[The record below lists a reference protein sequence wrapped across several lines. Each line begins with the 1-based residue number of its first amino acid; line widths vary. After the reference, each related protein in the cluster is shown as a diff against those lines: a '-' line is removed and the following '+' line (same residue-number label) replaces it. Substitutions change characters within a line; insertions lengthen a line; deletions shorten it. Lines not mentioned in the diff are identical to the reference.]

1 MKAFMFLTFAA
12 FLGSVG
18 ANAAI
23 VETKLK
29 VTTRYYDSF
38 GETRKLLN
46 TRAFVRYNNSV
57 DALSSKAKDD
67 CMVISGKR
75 DFLSLFSEVEKSECI
90 SNKTFVITTSDII
103 TDMIYRPATFD
114 IIHDDISNIQEIIR
128 DNGKITNA
136 TAKDQGH
143 LGSIRSLIRN
153 AFSSATETQTISL
166 IGRTVFTLK
175 GNGRA
180 KFVMELEP
188 IETKILN
195 N

>member
-1 MKAFMFLTFAA
+1 
-12 FLGSVG
+12 
-18 ANAAI
+18 
-23 VETKLK
+23 
-29 VTTRYYDSF
+29 
-38 GETRKLLN
+38 
-46 TRAFVRYNNSV
+46 
-57 DALSSKAKDD
+57 
-67 CMVISGKR
+67 
-75 DFLSLFSEVEKSECI
+75 
-90 SNKTFVITTSDII
+90 
-103 TDMIYRPATFD
+103 MIYRPATFD
-114 IIHDDISNIQEIIR
+114 ILHDDISNIQDILR

-188 IETKILN
+188 VQSKILN

>member
-1 MKAFMFLTFAA
+1 
-12 FLGSVG
+12 
-18 ANAAI
+18 
-23 VETKLK
+23 
-29 VTTRYYDSF
+29 
-38 GETRKLLN
+38 
-46 TRAFVRYNNSV
+46 
-57 DALSSKAKDD
+57 
-67 CMVISGKR
+67 MVISGKR
-75 DFLSLFSEVEKSECI
+75 DFLSLFSEVDKSECI

-103 TDMIYRPATFD
+103 IDMIYRPATFD
-114 IIHDDISNIQEIIR
+114 IIHDDISNVQDIIR

-143 LGSIRSLIRN
+143 LGSIRSLLRN

-175 GNGRA
+175 GNGKA

-188 IETKILN
+188 VQSKILN